1 MLALPASP
9 SIWHAPD
16 GTIPSGLAE
25 QARAHPYGRSS
36 QSLPTTL
43 PLRVAFP
50 AGRLLTRPIEAL
62 FVPTATT
69 DPPQARFASRQTQA
83 TRRKQSDLRGRSRPW
98 PPSRSCLA
106 RLQRTRSTV

>member
-36 QSLPTTL
+36 QSLPTTP

-50 AGRLLTRPIEAL
+50 AGRLPPMFTLGLPETWFIS
-62 FVPTATT
+62 FYPTLKSRNGRTLMFAGG
-69 DPPQARFASRQTQA
+69 QVRFESRTCEISFRYIPA
-83 TRRKQSDLRGRSRPW
+83 
-98 PPSRSCLA
+98 
-106 RLQRTRSTV
+106 LQR